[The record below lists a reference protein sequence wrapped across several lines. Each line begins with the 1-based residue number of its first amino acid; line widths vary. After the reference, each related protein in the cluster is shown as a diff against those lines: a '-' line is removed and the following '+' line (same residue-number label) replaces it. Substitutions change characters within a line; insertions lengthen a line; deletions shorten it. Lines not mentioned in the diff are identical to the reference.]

1 MYPNL
6 ALVAAALALVTALSP
21 SAYAQSREAA
31 TLLQTW
37 DADHDGT
44 LSLGEVRKAASA
56 EFDKLD
62 VDHEGTLSPQELG
75 GRLTRRDFNAADTND
90 DSTLSKKEYLALV
103 VQRFRAADANHDGT
117 LTVEELDSLAGHRLM
132 KLLH

>member
-1 MYPNL
+1 ML
-6 ALVAAALALVTALSP
+6 ALVIALSP
-21 SAYAQSREAA
+21 SACAQNQEALI
-31 TLLQTW
+31 LLQTW

-44 LSLGEVRKAASA
+44 LSLGEMRSAASV

-75 GRLTRRDFNAADTND
+75 GRLTRRAFDAADRDN
-90 DSTLSKKEYLALV
+90 DSTLSKEEYFALV
-103 VQRFRAADANHDGT
+103 TQRFQAADADHDGRLT
-117 LTVEELDSLAGHRLM
+117 LRELDSLAGHRLM